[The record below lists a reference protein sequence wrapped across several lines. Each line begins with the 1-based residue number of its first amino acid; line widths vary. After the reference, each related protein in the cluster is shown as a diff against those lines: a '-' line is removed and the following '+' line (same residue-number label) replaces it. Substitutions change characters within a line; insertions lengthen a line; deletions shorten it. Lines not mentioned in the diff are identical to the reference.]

1 MNELTKM
8 LDDEIKLNKKETWNK
23 LDKTIK
29 LFKLK
34 NFAILYCTKNQIN
47 IDEDND
53 DNILFDF
60 LKLKLE
66 QRRLINTKDVTYDI
80 EKMVITD
87 IPGLSYV
94 NNEYNLARNTKRVST
109 IKSLNSNKKHK
120 HNK

>member
-29 LFKLK
+29 LLKLK